1 METTHSHHLEIHSNS
16 ILSQLKPEIKIVSTF
31 MIVLSIAF
39 LSLEST
45 VSIMVQTLIV
55 LIMINLSKIK
65 VSTYFKRLSIDI
77 PFVLFAL
84 FLPFLSKGDN
94 TVMFELFSLRIY
106 ETGFYEMISIL
117 IKITLC
123 VSLAIV
129 LTATTSNIEIIYGL
143 QKLKISPL
151 LISILS
157 FAIRYIDVFIDEFKR
172 VKVAMKSRG
181 YDQKGLKGLKPIAY
195 ASGALLI
202 RGYERGERVYNS
214 MISRGFN
221 GSIELK
227 KREFKKSYLLYYLSF
242 ISLATTIVERF
253 LIWKIAT

>member
-1 METTHSHHLEIHSNS
+1 METTHSHHLEIHSS
-16 ILSQLKPEIKIVSTF
+16 SLLSQLKPEIKIVSTF

-39 LSLEST
+39 LSLDST

-55 LIMINLSKIK
+55 LLMINLSKIK

-94 TVMFELFSLRIY
+94 TVIFEFFSLRIY

-172 VKVAMKSRG
+172 VKIAMKSRG

-242 ISLATTIVERF
+242 ISICTTIIERF
-253 LIWKIAT
+253 LI

>member
-1 METTHSHHLEIHSNS
+1 METTHSHHLEIHSS
-16 ILSQLKPEIKIVSTF
+16 SLLSQLKPEIKIVSTF

-39 LSLEST
+39 LSLDST

-55 LIMINLSKIK
+55 LLMINLSKIR

-94 TVMFELFSLRIY
+94 TVIFEFFSLRIY

-172 VKVAMKSRG
+172 VKISMASRG
-181 YDQKGLKGLKPIAY
+181 YVEKGLKTLVPIAF

-202 RGYERGERVYNS
+202 RGYERGERVYLS
-214 MISRGFN
+214 MISRGFSGN
-221 GSIELK
+221 IDFKSRSYEVSNKFNLCVILSIITLM
-227 KREFKKSYLLYYLSF
+227 LD
-242 ISLATTIVERF
+242 
-253 LIWKIAT
+253 KIL

>member
-1 METTHSHHLEIHSNS
+1 
-16 ILSQLKPEIKIVSTF
+16 
-31 MIVLSIAF
+31 
-39 LSLEST
+39 
-45 VSIMVQTLIV
+45 
-55 LIMINLSKIK
+55 
-65 VSTYFKRLSIDI
+65 
-77 PFVLFAL
+77 
-84 FLPFLSKGDN
+84 
-94 TVMFELFSLRIY
+94 MFELFSLRIY